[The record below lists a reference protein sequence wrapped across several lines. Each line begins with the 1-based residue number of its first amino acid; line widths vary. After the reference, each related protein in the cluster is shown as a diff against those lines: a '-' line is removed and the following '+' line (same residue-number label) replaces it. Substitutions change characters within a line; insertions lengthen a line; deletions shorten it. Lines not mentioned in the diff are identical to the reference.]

1 MPNHRAPVRVRV
13 ATVLVAVAL
22 GVSGCAN
29 PFAGEVTPAA
39 QVGTLDSRP
48 EADRDPEA
56 GQLTVAADADPD
68 AWRADQP
75 IVVNAMAGTISEVT
89 VTSAGDQDVAG
100 SLSDDRQHWR
110 SSGALLPGTTYDVRA
125 TMTGSAGTD
134 PVTGTIS
141 ISTRDSVEQFRA
153 RISPRDGATVGVGMP
168 ILVTFTA
175 PVEQDRRAQVQDALT
190 VTASGDVEGAWSWV
204 SDTQV
209 QYRTKEY
216 WPAHTKV
223 SVTADL
229 AGVQAAADVWG
240 DQNKQVNFQTGKSV
254 VSVVDVTAHQMT
266 VTIDGQVA
274 RTIPVTTGKD
284 GFLTRGGTR
293 VISEKLEDIRMDAAS
308 TGVTPG
314 DPEYYNLDVRY
325 ALRMTNSGE
334 FIHAAPWSV
343 ASQGVANVS
352 HGCVGMSTANARWL
366 FARSRVGDVVTIV
379 NSTRTLEPGN
389 GLTQWNVPW
398 EDWRAGSAS

>member
-13 ATVLVAVAL
+13 ATVLVAVTL
-22 GVSGCAN
+22 GLSGCAN
-29 PFAGEVTPAA
+29 PFSGEVIPAA
-39 QVGTLDSRP
+39 QVGTQSSSPTVDG
-48 EADRDPEA
+48 DPGA
-56 GQLTVAADADPD
+56 QLTVAADADPD
-68 AWRADQP
+68 AWRPDQP
-75 IVVNAMAGTISEVT
+75 IVVNAIAGTISEVT
-89 VTSAGDQDVAG
+89 VTTAGGQDVSGAI
-100 SLSDDRQHWR
+100 SDDLRHWQT
-110 SSGALLPGTTYDVRA
+110 SGTLLPGTTYDVRA
-125 TMTGSAGTD
+125 TMTGSTDTD
-134 PVTGTIS
+134 PVTSSIS
-141 ISTRDSVEQFRA
+141 ISTRDSDAQFRA

-175 PVEQDRRAQVQDALT
+175 PVDQDRRAQVQDALT
-190 VTASGDVEGAWSWV
+190 VEASGDVEGAWNWI
-204 SDTQV
+204 SDTKV

-240 DQNKQVNFQTGKSV
+240 DQNKQVDFQTGKSV

-308 TGVTPG
+308 TGITPG

-325 ALRMTNSGE
+325 ALRMTNTGE

-343 ASQGVANVS
+343 ASQGTSNVS
-352 HGCVGMSTANARWL
+352 HGCVGMSTANAQWL
-366 FARSRVGDVVTIV
+366 FQRSRVGDVVSIV
-379 NSTRTLEPGN
+379 NSTRSLEPGN
-389 GLTQWNVPW
+389 GLTQWNDSW
-398 EDWRAGSAS
+398 EDWRSGSAS

>member
-1 MPNHRAPVRVRV
+1 MPNHRAPLRVGV
-13 ATVLVAVAL
+13 AAVLVAVTL
-22 GVSGCAN
+22 GLGGCGSPFSGA
-29 PFAGEVTPAA
+29 VTPAA
-39 QVGTLDSRP
+39 QVGTQDSRP
-48 EADRDPEA
+48 EANRDPEA
-56 GQLTVAADADPD
+56 APLTVAPDTDAHG
-68 AWRADQP
+68 WRPDQP
-75 IVVNAMAGTISEVT
+75 IVVNAMAGTLGEVT
-89 VTSAGDQDVAG
+89 VTSAGGQDVAG
-100 SLSDDRQHWR
+100 TLSDDRQHWA
-110 SSGALLPGTTYDVRA
+110 SSGTMLPGTTYAVRA
-125 TMTGSAGTD
+125 TMTGSADTD
-134 PVTGTIS
+134 PVTSSVS
-141 ISTRDSVEQFRA
+141 ISTRGSAEQFRA

-175 PVEQDRRAQVQDALT
+175 PVDQDHRAQVQEALT
-190 VTASGDVEGAWSWV
+190 VRASEDVEGAWNWV
-204 SDTQV
+204 SDTKA

-216 WPAHTKV
+216 WPSRTRV

-229 AGVQAAADVWG
+229 AGVQAGADVWG
-240 DQNKQVNFQTGKSV
+240 DQDKQVDFQIGKSV
-254 VSVVDVTAHQMT
+254 VSVVDVTDHQMT

-308 TGVTPG
+308 TGITPG

-343 ASQGVANVS
+343 ASQGTSNVS
-352 HGCVGMSTANARWL
+352 HGCVGMSDANARWL
-366 FARSRVGDVVTIV
+366 FGHSRVGDVVTIV
-379 NSTRTLEPGN
+379 HSTRTLEPGN

-398 EDWRAGSAS
+398 EDWRSGSAS

>member
-1 MPNHRAPVRVRV
+1 MANHSAPVRVAI

-22 GVSGCAN
+22 GLSGCGR

-39 QVGTLDSRP
+39 QVGT
-48 EADRDPEA
+48 EASSPKVDGDLGA
-56 GQLTVAADADPD
+56 QLTVAADADPQ
-68 AWRADQP
+68 AWRPDQP
-75 IVVNAMAGTISEVT
+75 IVVNAITGAIGEVT
-89 VTSAGDQDVAG
+89 VTTPDGQDVAG
-100 SLSDDRQHWR
+100 SLSDDRQHWQ
-110 SSGALLPGTTYDVRA
+110 SSGTLLPGTTYTVRA
-125 TMTGSAGTD
+125 TMTGSADAD
-134 PVTGTIS
+134 PVTSSTS
-141 ISTRDSVEQFRA
+141 ISTRDSAEEFRA

-175 PVEQDRRAQVQDALT
+175 PVEQNRRADVQGALT
-190 VTASGDVEGAWSWV
+190 VTASEDVEGAWNWV
-204 SDTQV
+204 SDTKV

-216 WPAHTKV
+216 WPARTEV

-229 AGVQAAADVWG
+229 AGVQAGADVWG
-240 DQNKQVNFQTGKSV
+240 DQDKKVDFQIGESV
-254 VSVVDVTAHQMT
+254 VSVVDVTSHQMT
-266 VTIDGQVA
+266 VTIDGKGA

-293 VISEKLEDIRMDAAS
+293 VISEKLEATRMDAAS
-308 TGVTPG
+308 TGVEPG

-352 HGCVGMSTANARWL
+352 HGCVGMSTDNARWL
-366 FARSRVGDVVTIV
+366 FQHSRVGDVVTIV
-379 NSTRTLEPGN
+379 NSTRELEPGN

-398 EDWRAGSAS
+398 EDWRSGSAS

>member
-1 MPNHRAPVRVRV
+1 MPNHRAPLRVRV
-13 ATVLVAVAL
+13 ATVLVAVTL
-22 GVSGCAN
+22 GLSGCAN
-29 PFAGEVTPAA
+29 PFSGEVTPAA
-39 QVGTLDSRP
+39 QVGTQASTP
-48 EADRDPEA
+48 TAVGDP
-56 GQLTVAADADPD
+56 GDTQLTVAADTDPHG
-68 AWRADQP
+68 WRPDQP

-89 VTSAGDQDVAG
+89 VTTADGQDVAG
-100 SLSDDRQHWR
+100 SLSDDRQHWA

-141 ISTRDSVEQFRA
+141 ISTKDSTAQFRA

-190 VTASGDVEGAWSWV
+190 VTASGDVEGVWSWV

-229 AGVQAAADVWG
+229 AGVQASGDVWG

-266 VTIDGQVA
+266 VTIDGEVA

-308 TGVTPG
+308 TGITPG

-352 HGCVGMSTANARWL
+352 HGCVGMSTTNAQWL
-366 FARSRVGDVVTIV
+366 FQRSRVGDVVTIV
-379 NSTRTLEPGN
+379 HSTRKLEPGN

-398 EDWRAGSAS
+398 EDWQAGSAP